1 MNLRRST
8 LFRLVSNLSMKRKF
22 LLQSAMIALGIIG
35 LAVIAARTQYL
46 DVIDVRKD
54 GLRVQAEMARGMIQD
69 YARRAESGA
78 MTEQQARE
86 AALEALQ
93 AMQGNGG
100 QDYFFV
106 LDRDLDM
113 VMHPRRPAP
122 VGPPPAGGSSPDG
135 RPPVP

>member
-1 MNLRRST
+1 MNMRRST

-69 YARRAESGA
+69 C
-78 MTEQQARE
+78 
-86 AALEALQ
+86 
-93 AMQGNGG
+93 
-100 QDYFFV
+100 
-106 LDRDLDM
+106 
-113 VMHPRRPAP
+113 
-122 VGPPPAGGSSPDG
+122 VGPNRAGIPPMRLP
-135 RPPVP
+135 